1 MIATTIC
8 SQNGHHLHRSCS
20 PITLL
25 NSLSSMGSW
34 KNIIYSL
41 FYWFYLHNNMRTK
54 GRTEVKQIIAEKE
67 SIKVTFLVFLKQN
80 LGVLLA

>member
-1 MIATTIC
+1 
-8 SQNGHHLHRSCS
+8 
-20 PITLL
+20 
-25 NSLSSMGSW
+25 
-34 KNIIYSL
+34 
-41 FYWFYLHNNMRTK
+41 MRTK